1 MARKTP
7 LMQTQLIGEVNLT
20 PLMDL
25 TFILLITFIIT
36 FPLLESGIPVSL
48 PKAKGS
54 PIEDQK
60 TVMVTVDAE
69 GEWYWD
75 QRSVGAETM
84 ASEARY
90 IRDHEPDTLLLLRG
104 DEGLAYGSLIEVMQI
119 LKENGIQKI
128 SLVTQ
133 TGESVGGEP

>member
-1 MARKTP
+1 MARKTQ

-48 PKAKGS
+48 PKAKGT
-54 PIEDQK
+54 PIEDQVK
-60 TVMVTVDAE
+60 VMVTVDAQGDWFWE
-69 GEWYWD
+69 GVKVTQE
-75 QRSVGAETM
+75 SLA
-84 ASEARY
+84 AEARY
-90 IRDHEPDTLLLLRG
+90 IRDQEPDTLLLLRG
-104 DEGLAYGSLIEVMQI
+104 DEGLELGVFVEVMQI

-133 TGESVGGEP
+133 TGEAVGAP

>member
-48 PKAKGS
+48 PKAKGT
-54 PIEDQK
+54 PIEDQV

-69 GEWYWD
+69 GNWFWESAPVTRESLAAEAKYLSD
-75 QRSVGAETM
+75 Q
-84 ASEARY
+84 
-90 IRDHEPDTLLLLRG
+90 EPNTLLLLRG
-104 DEGLAYGSLIEVMQI
+104 DEGLAFGSLIEVMQI
-119 LKENGIQKI
+119 LKENGVQKI

-133 TGESVGGEP
+133 TGESVGTP

>member
-48 PKAKGS
+48 PKAQGN
-54 PIEDQK
+54 PIEDQE
-60 TVMVTVDAE
+60 TVMVTVDASGDWFWE
-69 GEWYWD
+69 GAP
-75 QRSVGAETM
+75 VTAESL
-84 ASEARY
+84 AAEARY
-90 IRDHEPDTLLLLRG
+90 LRDQEPDTLLLLRG

-119 LKENGIQKI
+119 LKENGVQKI

-133 TGESVGGEP
+133 TGESVGAP